1 MKKFVSLFLVL
12 LVCVCLVTAAL
23 QASGFAAEKAPD
35 PKPTVTLILP
45 GNPDGTNTVPGSED
59 HTGTE

>member
-23 QASGFAAEKAPD
+23 QASGFAAEKDPD
-35 PKPTVTLILP
+35 PELTATLVLP

-59 HTGTE
+59 HTDNE